1 VDFNA
6 KHHAW
11 GCRANNPRGIVL
23 HNFININNCNILSPP
38 KPTYWP
44 SSIRK
49 KPDILDII
57 IFVVKIPS
65 NLHCSVNNILDLN
78 SDHSSVLLNI
88 TATPL
93 IRTEA
98 PKLFYPQTNRFQFQ
112 NIVNEQVNLKI

>member
-1 VDFNA
+1 MNIILTDFFNTIKKIFIIGEDFNA

-23 HNFININNCNILSPP
+23 HNFININHFNILSSP

-44 SSIRK
+44 SFIRK
-49 KPDILDII
+49 EPDILD

-78 SDHSSVLLNI
+78 SDHSSLLLN
-88 TATPL
+88 
-93 IRTEA
+93 
-98 PKLFYPQTNRFQFQ
+98 FPQPH
-112 NIVNEQVNLKI
+112 